1 MIGTAKVT
9 HPVFAIKPNNRHER
23 TTLIITF
30 NSSTWKEGLDCLPRD
45 FITKRAG
52 EKVLNNQQLIK
63 NTIKGMSAQEYDRA
77 SPR

>member
-9 HPVFAIKPNNRHER
+9 HPVFAMNPNNRHEK

-30 NSSTWKEGLDCLPRD
+30 NSSTWKEELDCLPRD
-45 FITKRAG
+45 FITTRAG
-52 EKVLNNQQLIK
+52 EKVLNNQQLIQ

-77 SPR
+77 SP